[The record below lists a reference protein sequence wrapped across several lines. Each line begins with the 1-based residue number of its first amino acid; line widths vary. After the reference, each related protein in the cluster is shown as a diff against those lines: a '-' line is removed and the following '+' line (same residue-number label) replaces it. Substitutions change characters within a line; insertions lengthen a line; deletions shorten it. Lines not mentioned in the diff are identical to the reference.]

1 MKLLKKIFKGPIALV
16 FMLALVMSTMLT
28 ACGDPYQNVK
38 VVLPD
43 SVTQGELVMELDDN
57 NTATSVLPI
66 TVEGAPNNVSKEV
79 KASSTSERVTVSTEF
94 VRGNVSNLTITVSGI
109 VNNVQVT
116 VTALDGQKSSSFY
129 VSSIKRV
136 TNLQQS
142 SDLTVAYTVLNT
154 PKTLTN
160 ELIAFTPSDT
170 TEKDIEFSLPD
181 GVVGASIENN
191 VLLVTDEYISDND
204 TIEVI
209 ATSKT
214 NPQVTTRVTLK
225 IIEPIEVSQTY
236 FYANIIPMEEIIPE
250 QNASGYYELKIA
262 NNLQSKNSILI
273 NISANSADYIITPKF
288 KYGNIAEVVASQIT
302 GTTYSFTIKPKGSV
316 GSDELTFEVKHADYN
331 EKITTE
337 KLIISAYDT
346 VSTIRTYKD
355 GALVEDVSAFDVY
368 DFYANVRGLELRFEI
383 GPTTVPE
390 GDRGLTVELET
401 GAYENYTFYD
411 ANGNVITPTQ
421 NAEGIYT
428 FDTVSGATIYVTA
441 NQDVTAS
448 SYVTVVSKANSDVSI
463 RFRLDPKV
471 GAKQVAFGNAIL
483 EDDGTYSYY
492 LTSNQAMT
500 KQVEFLVAPT
510 NINLGEVSVIPSGNA
525 FEVVSDTPRYL
536 GTTVVNVNGEDITFN
551 RYSIEIVS
559 KTGFEEVGELRIRLS
574 NGQLLR
580 ANVEVFKAMDE
591 SVSISVPSP
600 QVTSVIGNVRDAVV
614 DGQDVFVAS
623 IKRGNSVNLNIEA
636 NTSVSVT
643 YDFAQEIFA
652 DDYDVYSSEYQDAF
666 LANLPTDFVNTSTIL
681 NALYLNNYNQLI
693 VSGEGKVLVRAKISG
708 YILDTTTGQKV
719 SKDVYRYFV
728 IESYIPITSMLL
740 SRSSATL
747 YSEDSV
753 GDANLENSKLT
764 FNLVFNNGDSLNQP
778 TYDKLTWFIQNNEY
792 GAGEHDITI
801 TYRSENITD
810 TRTLYTVTFSQDL
823 KQVSISAKSTYE
835 LTSGGLA
842 IANVIT
848 DSLLARAS
856 EFNSEVNRSFL
867 LTIRKANKV
876 ENIILDNVTVETGIY
891 LEIERDLEDSQDQQY
906 DINAHADTSN
916 NPLNTNLIYEFIPN
930 DGTSSNVIT
939 LNRTT
944 GLVTLSRNQTIGG
957 SGYIRVA
964 PEDSYIGGR
973 YVPGDVDVAKYI
985 PITIAD
991 GRSRETSYRIS
1002 NIDTLRTWIQT
1013 YPELYYTL
1021 TIDVIELNEAITTP
1035 LDTLDGNTVVFTGGL
1050 FGKLVSEETCHT
1062 LLINGIS
1069 LFTVLGENAV
1079 IEDITLIGQ
1088 ATQGFVAQEN
1098 RGTIRNITVDTWSN
1112 GDEYLPSTV
1121 TQASTETITG
1131 GIVAINSGT
1140 ISNVKFYG
1148 SIENTN
1154 ATSYVGGIAGLNTGS
1169 IEHAEVEFYRY
1180 SNSISNYNGTTV
1192 GGLVGQMTAGTLN
1205 YSYAYSYVKPLQDG
1219 EGNNIANSDTVLT
1232 GTNIG
1237 ALVGEILGGN
1247 VNASFAKVNTSNF
1260 VGNSSGLSYLQNAY
1274 IFTNDI
1280 KNPYKIIA
1288 NYSEIA
1294 TPSTYP
1300 DLKNVYKDIS
1310 FGSNQLWN
1318 FSANVNNGYPYFN
1331 AIMQDAELDD
1341 ISEFN
1346 ILNTDLTLTD
1356 DNGNV
1361 IFFYYEANGMTLTDM
1376 ENAVLASWNSVNF
1389 TSLFGVTNT
1398 SSIRITVGDAP
1409 IFAGS
1414 NYISIQDVLNGSFT
1428 FSVFSKYDY
1437 TLKKDF
1443 NATIIYKISD
1453 YTLSYY
1459 GTELGSSTDIS
1470 IKYGSSDVV
1479 STSISTSRI
1488 ATNRA
1493 INLTQ
1498 NDITVEASISGNTG
1512 LIVDGTQIG
1521 VHNILTAG
1529 MENFVQDPISVSL
1542 TLNVANL
1549 NNIFKAIITENFTK
1563 QFRVQLF
1570 NGADAIEPETDE
1582 LSIEPVD
1589 SFAQTV
1595 DVTLYTDNNDIHDL
1609 VASVINDEKLKADGY
1624 SDYNGVT
1631 IITDHRIED
1640 PDDEN
1645 YITQSPYYAGITN
1658 IDIYDTYREF
1668 TNGYVVVRIENPSVI
1683 AYTDKTMST
1692 IVSDITS
1699 DTAKYFKQT
1708 YKVSF
1713 GIVDDNAIRSRDFN
1727 GKLFEILLYADSTGV
1742 STQFDLTVETQKLS
1756 YINTTHYSLDTALWG
1771 GTGDN
1776 QRLYYTYDN
1785 IPESLLAPGKEGL
1798 LNVELYPAYSNY
1810 SYIEITT
1817 RTVLGSSYQVRL
1829 GLMEKVDGS
1838 NSYIR
1843 KTTGYETI
1851 TNGIRVFN
1859 PNLAN
1864 SIGSLYLRTF
1874 IPSSIDEDST
1884 YEITIIA
1891 YNDNSDA
1898 LKTDTFMLSVQHV
1911 AKPELTVNGS
1921 KQAIIPRG
1929 GSGEVTITVNA
1940 DQNIDSLTINGI
1952 ESGNASYDPLTY
1964 TIDETTGLKH
1974 YTTTVYLSSDLVAF
1988 EGNNYITI
1996 SAETTRTINGT
2007 VERATD
2013 TVYVAVVDFVI
2024 NTENTQLKTDA
2035 FNKDV
2040 LTLYV
2045 GTTQKLEF
2053 DFDIDFYLTNDSLN
2067 SFYNYNYYNSNPQAE
2082 DQTGNYIVNGFYDS
2096 MPYDFDYDSSNSTVL
2111 ANFIDNLYYADTYN
2125 LDRIELSKVFNRE
2138 SGQVSSNNF
2147 CAFTF
2152 DGSDLYVRGLQATNT
2167 SLEMLLRIPIQIPNG
2182 TDEPTKTYL
2191 EYYFTIDVV
2200 LETNEDKPIIID
2212 TAEKFNDLRN
2222 ATEPLDYILT
2232 EDIYLLDYEPFST
2245 SGIRSLDGNNKTI
2258 HILSYAIPTEE
2269 APISLALFDEVTED
2283 TTLKNVRVNTFY
2295 GGKIDLNMT
2304 NVTSVDIAGFA
2315 ITNNGT
2321 ITNCE
2326 VVSYSYTGADRPVPD
2341 VPGLTV
2347 NYGYSS
2353 INVENVHSRVAGF
2366 VINNE
2371 NGSITN
2377 SRVGGTSLEIANGT
2391 AITPT
2396 VFNIVAQGNVAGFV
2410 YENSGTIASS
2420 FFMNGTITNQTS
2432 SGSDTSTAGF
2442 AVSNNGT
2449 IRLSY
2454 ARGVYASDSEIH
2466 ATGGGIETASV
2477 AAGFVYEN
2485 GGTVED
2491 SYSNIML
2498 TTIGDKESGR
2508 LSAGF
2513 VYINNTNGVVR
2524 RSYSASRIENS
2535 NSTQMNFLGVD
2546 VNLDLQNYGLVEN
2559 CYYYNSDTSL
2569 DDEYAASDMESLYDT
2584 SVNRVLDPD
2593 VRDSFYGFAFS
2604 NSSVVGYTSDGVWYM
2619 TSRGPELVSANNIA
2633 VSSRILVVEET
2644 NAEGEIVDYSF
2655 SYADG
2660 YRYGSSKNPIIIRD
2674 ETEFNQVFGGD
2685 TANVSSS
2692 VAYYYDLVENKVYGN
2707 YRIVNDIDL
2716 TNLLS
2721 DETGLTLRS
2730 TEMSLTPTYSN
2741 QNEINGLGL
2750 LDGNGFTISG
2760 IELVSTLGGSNT
2772 SYGLFKELENGAV
2785 VMNLN
2790 LEIEGVN
2797 ATGVNYV
2804 GALAGTVTDSR
2815 VINVSVSSGSADQ
2828 NAVIYGYNIAGGVVG
2843 RVVGDSYL
2851 SNISVENLTVIAG
2864 NDVGAVEQQF
2874 YNRVIRNNISYAG
2887 GVAGVIDIYT
2897 NVNDYRFSSGLSDP
2911 NVVALKASGNM
2922 NVYGATVGGIVGF
2935 LGPQTML
2942 QDALFEIS
2950 SSQDNYSQKL
2960 IAYKF
2965 SAGGIVGEN
2974 YGYLFMVRSEH
2985 SSEDQLAI
2993 ENGYSTYY
3001 NNPSETVNR
3010 GNLTLFEYEDNTNY
3024 TPKYIGGIVG
3034 EFVTGRLEKSYSK
3047 LNVRSSVASYA
3058 GGIIGGITGRDNSAL
3073 GGLEDYG
3080 NAQTLSLSFIELY
3093 STGDLLASEGAGGIF
3108 GYIEEDVWNKISLEK
3123 INALNYLSVPTTEG
3137 TASGEYSIIDGKA
3150 YINNVYDIYYMPE
3163 DSGLINITLNQT
3175 NYDVHALEGFTV
3187 NDTTYYFNNSRSSGV
3202 TATSG
3207 NIISEAVQK
3216 VSELKNSNN
3225 ADYSNEMS
3233 KIFRNAGW
3241 DQEYWFTETD
3251 TDVPHLFPH
3260 LTFRIEPSVIYIRE
3274 ASDLEYLQLY
3284 KNKTFIIIG
3293 QDGDGIVQVGDW
3305 LATTRQG
3312 FTVAGFSGL
3321 LRGRDDSGN
3330 YGLDFTV
3337 TNSTN
3342 LITSPLF
3349 ESTYT
3354 GAQFSNFVIKGMGAS
3369 TGIEDAK
3376 PNINAILVESATGTT
3391 FDNITIEDCSI
3402 APTMSSGLSEAYNV
3416 GLLVGSAS
3424 RCSFSNISFEGTNNE
3439 IDLTINYDNVPTSNF
3454 TVSVG
3459 MVAGNIGASTSSS
3472 STMTVVSGIKFGAG
3486 ATSAYGSNINI
3497 AFTGNTSTEKPLTLN
3512 VGHIAG
3518 STGGMDLDLV
3528 NYEEYDNFF
3537 NLRTKID
3544 TQGKNLID
3552 TLNAGGLFGITN
3564 GILEANLLQRDA
3576 NQNNLLINFRLDGDD
3591 EETADKIEAVTAKF
3605 ASVGGLFGRITG
3617 STNSQFTVEAI
3628 SLDNPT
3634 FRYYVNNEIYLNIT
3648 GVEDSTSVSG
3658 STNNKFFFYG
3668 GAIGRVDGSIL
3679 LNNIQTEGT
3688 TTINSSALSY
3698 VGGVVGYVGQRFNAT
3713 NLISGNNVNFT
3724 QNSSVTAK
3732 NNIFGGIVAVI
3743 DFKYGSVDILDTTI
3757 SSITSSLNESLF
3769 NVSSKDLFYGGFV
3782 GLIPEQNASN
3792 NTQPLLKINNS
3803 VSGGGLEVGDEL
3815 TVNSAKAGGL
3825 VGSLDGNSD
3834 SSTSNTANIDISSN
3848 VVYTDLQFKIK
3859 PTNIYLGGIIGI
3871 GVQGAQL
3878 YTNYSLASIIYPY
3891 ARTSA
3896 DNIGVIAGSLNGT
3909 TNNGGME
3916 NYYSNQLSLMT
3927 ASDSEVEANSLKATN
3942 ISYGRILEVVTSTE
3956 SGLGVSNLITSA
3968 HFGSKLNPFYVK
3980 DDSIEIN
3987 LNGNRQPVA
3996 RYNENTWAIE
4006 NNKDAPESIY
4016 NTYLGSAGDDPF
4028 STKTV
4033 ERKYFKVETSTDST
4047 FARNLYNLN
4056 LENSA
4061 IFGDGTK
4068 IQITSE
4074 TPEDG
4079 SSNYIA
4085 NTFIN
4090 ELDSDSFVTGVSV
4103 LVDTRANND
4112 SAHFTGT
4119 STGTGE
4125 NQVNTGTVYY
4135 AGLVGINEGIV
4146 YACNSINSTE
4156 ASDDPEIE
4164 PTKGLSGGISV
4175 NNIPATIV
4183 SDLLTY
4189 DIQELV
4195 VGGLV
4200 AINEATGYISESF
4213 SMVDIVTDD
4222 SVIDNAYLGGLVGKN
4237 RGQID
4242 SCYSTGYIQSNLTS
4256 PAEKEKV
4263 YSFSYDESSATVANS
4278 YTIAKAKSR
4287 LHNSAT
4293 GVFGV
4298 GANSSNYYDKSA
4310 TENTTKENKPKE
4322 NTPKALTVDQMS
4334 AYTVSTDGT
4343 SFSINT
4349 EVLTATTTNN
4359 GVTVSKYLSPV
4370 KFAQDPSIN
4379 YGYPYFGGTAYTS
4392 SDSNSEYMEIDTGDG
4407 TQNNPFQIPSAG
4419 KWQQLT
4425 KAGDNSA
4432 SVTIGTQTKYMYSWS
4447 ANYEL
4452 VYDIDFTNTGI
4463 TSVTAVGTAQK
4474 TGSISD
4480 ADHNYFIGSFNGN
4493 NKTISHITIANSS
4506 ENAVGLFGYVGETGT
4521 NPTFVTIENVIVANS
4536 TITAKKADAST
4547 TSAGSIVGIGRNLTI
4562 TNCHSVNNNV
4572 TAFNNAG
4579 GIVGSII
4586 EGNVLIE
4593 QCSNTGS
4600 SGKIFSNGKCTTDI
4614 PNTLTTAGGILGYVI
4629 DRTGDENTN
4638 IITIFVTIEECY
4650 NTGNIVAGQ
4659 ETTTEANLPLYA
4671 YAGGIL
4677 GTAGIYAD
4685 YGENNGEVPTETLNV
4700 AKYVTINNAYNKGS
4714 VLSNATV
4721 PTPTLVKN
4729 YKYQTD
4735 SDGNTLY
4742 DGDGNPMIALDENKN
4757 PIYEVDYGKSYKAMY
4772 LTDDNK
4778 IAVNNSY
4785 SLVSSFYMLERFY
4798 RKNKFGNY
4806 DWQFSIYMVNI
4817 HILTRESYSSG
4828 IGTNCTINACYNIGQ
4843 VKNNEES
4850 IDSLAK
4856 QEAQRMLN
4864 DSSYR
4869 SRLDIS
4875 LGSMTRNAGEESAI
4889 VSEDGSIEQGQVF
4902 NMIESTEEQR
4912 GYINDEELYKHI
4924 LDVIVNGHKG
4934 LTGEEVVDDVAGAVA
4949 SVSVG
4954 ILIGSAAVVSAGIT
4968 TGIIGTVALG
4978 CTTPVGIVILAV
4990 GAIIAGAIYLFTPED
5005 QQDFYILYRSMPDFS
5020 TRVEINDIYGTRY
5033 YYWVSSRN
5041 VGLTNSDCYTSKDNY
5056 KNPNI
5061 STTFINDYKDSN
5073 VAPLGYFSSISSS
5086 YFLENKYYV
5095 RSISNSA
5102 WNYGKNNLG
5111 GDTNSKR
5118 TIEQLTLQ
5126 ENEEDSVSTYENQTV
5141 INYSYISEDSI
5152 NGYYFYYLEEDEMS
5166 ISKDEVSSSGNDTD
5180 KKYVLVSHM
5189 GQQYLYY
5196 NEIYD
5201 VGYATE
5207 QSLKQYAWQLD
5218 GQINKTYSVDDYVVI
5233 KMPTEGNSDGILIS
5247 NDNSDQSFI
5256 KIYYKNE
5263 SDLIPVYEI
5272 DGDPTSRI
5280 TGYTITNPYVV
5291 IYERE
5296 VTPEVYENPVHVRL
5310 ADEITIT
5317 VGDDGLYE
5325 DANMINHRDLYA
5337 GMFKLKGTLPSAQTT
5352 LTSLRRV
5359 QFSDITLAQIYQIPN
5374 QSSDSYTNLYIGKIL
5389 DECYTINFDEDEGR
5403 AYFTLNSGFNDSN
5416 IAFDGNVLYVYNQG
5430 SNGDI
5435 STITINPNYLFPEG
5449 EDITENAFVLRIYR
5463 DDQSNNKYI
5472 IGFYRSRKISAD
5484 ENVAK
5489 IDRENKTITV
5499 NYWSIGND
5507 TSPWAIDP
5515 AINDGLPYLK
5525 NLPIEFSYIDYDVA
5539 TKEYS
5544 IYTTPIEAEGKTLAE
5559 GESFVAFNDGY
5570 RVVDDT
5576 DVPYIGYI
5584 QNGDNITYVVYY
5596 DETNKKYWTSWEDFN
5611 VAETKFSSDFYTY
5624 SSRTNGLLFLKL
5636 TNS

>member
-142 SDLTVAYTVLNT
+142 SDLNVAYTVLNT

-262 NNLQSKNSILI
+262 NNLQSRNSILI

-316 GSDELTFEVKHADYN
+316 GSDELTFEIKHADYN

-591 SVSISVPSP
+591 NVSISVPSP

-801 TYRSENITD
+801 TYRGESVTD

-1062 LLINGIS
+1062 LLINGTS

-1098 RGTIRNITVDTWSN
+1098 RGTIRNVTVDTWSN

-1131 GIVAINSGT
+1131 GIVAINSGI

-1169 IEHAEVEFYRY
+1169 IEYAEVEFYRY

-1205 YSYAYSYVKPLQDG
+1205 YSYAYSYVKALQDG
-1219 EGNNIANSDTVLT
+1219 EGNNIVNSDTVLT

-1260 VGNSSGLSYLQNAY
+1260 VGNSSGLSYLQNVY
-1274 IFTNDI
+1274 IFTNDTE
-1280 KNPYKIIA
+1280 NPYKIIA

-1300 DLKNVYKDIS
+1300 DLANVYNGIS

-1549 NNIFKAIITENFTK
+1549 ADPFKAIITENFTK

-1609 VASVINDEKLKADGY
+1609 VASVINDETLKADGY

-1631 IITDHRIED
+1631 LITDHRIED

-1699 DTAKYFKQT
+1699 DTARYFKQT

-1810 SYIEITT
+1810 NYIEITT

-1829 GLMEKVDGS
+1829 GLMEKVEGS

-2125 LDRIELSKVFNRE
+2125 PDRIELSKVFNRE

-2269 APISLALFDEVTED
+2269 ASISLALFDEVTED

-2353 INVENVHSRVAGF
+2353 INVENVYSRVAGF

-2685 TANVSSS
+2685 TANVSTS

-2815 VINVSVSSGSADQ
+2815 VINVSVSSGSVDQ

-3137 TASGEYSIIDGKA
+3137 TASGEYSIVDDKA

-3175 NYDVHALEGFTV
+3175 TYDVHALEGFTV

-3330 YGLDFTV
+3330 YGLDFIV

-3486 ATSAYGSNINI
+3486 APSAYGSNINI

-3576 NQNNLLINFRLDGDD
+3576 EQNNLSINYKLDGDD
-3591 EETADKIEAVTAKF
+3591 EEETADKIEAVTTKF

-3792 NTQPLLKINNS
+3792 NTQPLLKITNS
-3803 VSGGGLEVGDEL
+3803 VSGGGLEVGDKL
-3815 TVNSAKAGGL
+3815 IVNSAKAGGL

-3859 PTNIYLGGIIGI
+3859 PANIYLGGIIGI

-3896 DNIGVIAGSLNGT
+3896 DNIGVIAIGVIAGSLNGT

-4175 NNIPATIV
+4175 NNIPETIV
-4183 SDLLTY
+4183 SGLLTY

-4287 LHNSAT
+4287 LHNSTT

-4310 TENTTKENKPKE
+4310 TENTTKENTTKE
-4322 NTPKALTVDQMS
+4322 NTPQALTVDQMS
-4334 AYTVSTDGT
+4334 AYTVSTDGI
-4343 SFSINT
+4343 SFTINT

-4425 KAGDNSA
+4425 KAGNNSA

-4536 TITAKKADAST
+4536 TITADKADAST

-4629 DRTGDENTN
+4629 DRTGNNRVDESELQ
-4638 IITIFVTIEECY
+4638 TIGIYVTIEECY
-4650 NTGNIVAGQ
+4650 NTGYIVAGND
-4659 ETTTEANLPLYA
+4659 EGVGDDALPLYA
-4671 YAGGIL
+4671 YASGIL
-4677 GTAGIYAD
+4677 GTAGVAGDDGDILENRDVVKYSVINNC
-4685 YGENNGEVPTETLNV
+4685 YNNGRVLAN
-4700 AKYVTINNAYNKGS
+4700 AK
-4714 VLSNATV
+4714 V
-4721 PTPTLVKN
+4721 PTPTNGVYSAFMSSVEEN
-4729 YKYQTD
+4729 GETKY
-4735 SDGNTLY
+4735 
-4742 DGDGNPMIALDENKN
+4742 PK
-4757 PIYEVDYGKSYKAMY
+4757 
-4772 LTDDNK
+4772 
-4778 IAVNNSY
+4778 NNSY
-4785 SLVSSFYMLERFY
+4785 KEVSSFYIMKVDY
-4798 RKNKFGNY
+4798 KHNNIGTDY
-4806 DWQFSIYMVNI
+4806 DHRYTMYEINI
-4817 HILTRESYSSG
+4817 HLLYRQAYASG
-4828 IGTNCTINACYNIGQ
+4828 IATNSYINACYNIGELS
-4843 VKNNEES
+4843 NNEEDITELAPIEAAKMYTGSAKGEDAKLVEGHKSRIDITIEDAS
-4850 IDSLAK
+4850 ISPNSSSENDERSA
-4856 QEAQRMLN
+4856 EFSSFTMLN
-4864 DSSYR
+4864 EYSDY
-4869 SRLDIS
+4869 DMPI
-4875 LGSMTRNAGEESAI
+4875 
-4889 VSEDGSIEQGQVF
+4889 
-4902 NMIESTEEQR
+4902 
-4912 GYINDEELYKHI
+4912 DEENFPNLKCDI
-4924 LDVIVNGHKG
+4924 LEAIHKG
-4934 LTGEEVVDDVAGAVA
+4934 YTEDAQHTGNVFEGLLVVGGTFSAGVLGMLAGKALAGTVTTLLGAAATTTSIPVAGWVATAVIA
-4949 SVSVG
+4949 
-4954 ILIGSAAVVSAGIT
+4954 L
-4968 TGIIGTVALG
+4968 VALG
-4978 CTTPVGIVILAV
+4978 V
-4990 GAIIAGAIYLFTPED
+4990 YLFVPESVTD
-5005 QQDFYILYRSMPDFS
+5005 LYIMHLVPD
-5020 TRVEINDIYGTRY
+5020 VKEGMEN
-5033 YYWVSSRN
+5033 
-5041 VGLTNSDCYTSKDNY
+5041 CYTSITDTDYGNEPRYYSSLFNINFTGKVGEDDENY
-5056 KNPNI
+5056 EYKGNYTDTKLKFADFNTSNI
-5061 STTFINDYKDSN
+5061 NEEKFFDSY
-5073 VAPLGYFSSISSS
+5073 VSPLGFLSTITSS
-5086 YFLENKYYV
+5086 YFLEDVYTHDAFTKNCW
-5095 RSISNSA
+5095 SA
-5102 WNYGKNNLG
+5102 GLYNRGH
-5111 GDTNSKR
+5111 GDN
-5118 TIEQLTLQ
+5118 
-5126 ENEEDSVSTYENQTV
+5126 ENQT
-5141 INYSYISEDSI
+5141 INNKKCSIEDLKLYDNYVSTTTLDYLEISEETDD
-5152 NGYYFYYLEEDEMS
+5152 NGYYTYHLKEDEIFIKRDNETYGELYHQGKTYLYKDQIYELDRGTTEEDVRTLGLKLTVNGNSTFFKLADDYFIARMPSQNLENGLI
-5166 ISKDEVSSSGNDTD
+5166 ISKDPNYNYA
-5180 KKYVLVSHM
+5180 KIY
-5189 GQQYLYY
+5189 YY
-5196 NEIYD
+5196 NESDITENMVED
-5201 VGYATE
+5201 PNNPGRQIVG
-5207 QSLKQYAWQLD
+5207 S
-5218 GQINKTYSVDDYVVI
+5218 
-5233 KMPTEGNSDGILIS
+5233 
-5247 NDNSDQSFI
+5247 
-5256 KIYYKNE
+5256 
-5263 SDLIPVYEI
+5263 
-5272 DGDPTSRI
+5272 
-5280 TGYTITNPYVV
+5280 YTITNPY
-5291 IYERE
+5291 IE
-5296 VTPEVYENPVHVRL
+5296 
-5310 ADEITIT
+5310 
-5317 VGDDGLYE
+5317 LYE
-5325 DANMINHRDLYA
+5325 DSLETSSISVKIGDSITVNAINGDGLVDYIKATPITHTKYA
-5337 GMFKLKGTLPSAQTT
+5337 GMV
-5352 LTSLRRV
+5352 RV
-5359 QFSDITLAQIYQIPN
+5359 NTALGISDKDVYSDFQYYTFSDISLALLY
-5374 QSSDSYTNLYIGKIL
+5374 NLYPESENSNVIL
-5389 DECYTINFDEDEGR
+5389 NVGDIEEECYSFVQDEKAESYSITFNDNFNINYLYLNYAYHNFVNETTNSAPKITLNLDAFKENISDYPSMFLEVLTINSDGDYVVGYLNDRKVHRNIVEIDTAKKQLTIKYWMFDE
-5403 AYFTLNSGFNDSN
+5403 AN
-5416 IAFDGNVLYVYNQG
+5416 
-5430 SNGDI
+5430 
-5435 STITINPNYLFPEG
+5435 
-5449 EDITENAFVLRIYR
+5449 
-5463 DDQSNNKYI
+5463 
-5472 IGFYRSRKISAD
+5472 
-5484 ENVAK
+5484 
-5489 IDRENKTITV
+5489 
-5499 NYWSIGND
+5499 
-5507 TSPWAIDP
+5507 SPWAIDP

-5596 DETNKKYWTSWEDFN
+5596 DETNKKYWTSWKDFN

>member
-79 KASSTSERVTVSTEF
+79 MASSTSERVTVSTEF

-262 NNLQSKNSILI
+262 NNLQSRNSILI

-316 GSDELTFEVKHADYN
+316 GSDELTFEIKHADYN
-331 EKITTE
+331 EKIITE

-355 GALVEDVSAFDVY
+355 GALVEEVSAFDVY

-510 NINLGEVSVIPSGNA
+510 NINLGEVSVTPSGNA

-591 SVSISVPSP
+591 NVSISVPSP

-801 TYRSENITD
+801 TYRGESVTD

-1062 LLINGIS
+1062 LLINGTS

-1098 RGTIRNITVDTWSN
+1098 RGTIRNVTVDTWSN

-1131 GIVAINSGT
+1131 GIVAINSGI

-1169 IEHAEVEFYRY
+1169 IEYAEVEFYRY

-1300 DLKNVYKDIS
+1300 DLENVYKDIS

-1549 NNIFKAIITENFTK
+1549 ADPFKAIITENFTK

-1609 VASVINDEKLKADGY
+1609 VASVINDETLKADGY

-1658 IDIYDTYREF
+1658 IDIYNTYREF

-1829 GLMEKVDGS
+1829 GLMEKVEGS

-1884 YEITIIA
+1884 YEITITA
-1891 YNDNSDA
+1891 YNDNGDA

-2125 LDRIELSKVFNRE
+2125 PDRIELSKVFNRE

-2269 APISLALFDEVTED
+2269 ASISLALFDEVTEG

-3137 TASGEYSIIDGKA
+3137 TASGEYSIVDDKA

-3342 LITSPLF
+3342 LITNPLF

-3528 NYEEYDNFF
+3528 NYKEEDNFF

-3544 TQGKNLID
+3544 TQDKNLID

-3564 GILEANLLQRDA
+3564 GILEANLLQRVA
-3576 NQNNLLINFRLDGDD
+3576 EQNNLSINYKLDGDD

-3792 NTQPLLKINNS
+3792 NTQPLLKITNS
-3803 VSGGGLEVGDEL
+3803 VSGGGLEVGDKL
-3815 TVNSAKAGGL
+3815 IVNSAKAGGL

-3859 PTNIYLGGIIGI
+3859 PANIYLGGIIGI

-3896 DNIGVIAGSLNGT
+3896 DNIGVIAIGVIAGSLNGT

-3980 DDSIEIN
+3980 DNSIEIN

-3996 RYNENTWAIE
+3996 RYNETENTWAIE
-4006 NNKDAPESIY
+4006 NNTDAPDSVY

-4028 STKTV
+4028 STNTV

-4112 SAHFTGT
+4112 SEHFTGI

-4125 NQVNTGTVYY
+4125 SQVNTGTVYY

-4164 PTKGLSGGISV
+4164 STKGLSGGISV
-4175 NNIPATIV
+4175 NNIPETIV
-4183 SDLLTY
+4183 SGLLTY

-4213 SMVDIVTDD
+4213 SMADIVTDD

-4263 YSFSYDESSATVANS
+4263 YSFSYDENSATVANS

-4287 LHNSAT
+4287 LHNSDT

-4310 TENTTKENKPKE
+4310 TENTSKNGT
-4322 NTPKALTVDQMS
+4322 ALTVDQMS

-4493 NKTISHITIANSS
+4493 NKTISNINIANSS

-4536 TITAKKADAST
+4536 TITADKADAST

-4671 YAGGIL
+4671 YASGIL
-4677 GTAGIYAD
+4677 GTSAIITNYGNNDGSEPVSVISDKKYA
-4685 YGENNGEVPTETLNV
+4685 
-4700 AKYVTINNAYNKGS
+4700 TITNCYNKGY
-4714 VLSNATV
+4714 VLSNAKV
-4721 PTPTLVKN
+4721 PVPRDKI
-4729 YKYQTD
+4729 YKAAWD
-4735 SDGNTLY
+4735 A
-4742 DGDGNPMIALDENKN
+4742 GDGINVMFSP
-4757 PIYEVDYGKSYKAMY
+4757 KSYK
-4772 LTDDNK
+4772 K
-4778 IAVNNSY
+4778 
-4785 SLVSSFYMLERFY
+4785 VSSFYMLERKYSLNGYGTKYNY
-4798 RKNKFGNY
+4798 RY
-4806 DWQFSIYMVNI
+4806 AVYLITVYM
-4817 HILTRESYSSG
+4817 LMRESYASG
-4828 IGTNCTINACYNIGQ
+4828 IATNCDINACYNYGIAQ
-4843 VKNNEES
+4843 NNEQD
-4850 IDSLAK
+4850 IDEFIRT
-4856 QEAQRMLN
+4856 EAQRMKN
-4864 DSSYR
+4864 GATDP
-4869 SRLDIS
+4869 RLDFLKSASSEVDDTLESIEGKEDDPS
-4875 LGSMTRNAGEESAI
+4875 LIEGHTFDVTINGNEEMVYIIDREENKFYDSILSVITDGIVYYEKGDAYESA
-4889 VSEDGSIEQGQVF
+4889 
-4902 NMIESTEEQR
+4902 
-4912 GYINDEELYKHI
+4912 
-4924 LDVIVNGHKG
+4924 
-4934 LTGEEVVDDVAGAVA
+4934 
-4949 SVSVG
+4949 
-4954 ILIGSAAVVSAGIT
+4954 AAFT
-4968 TGIIGTVALG
+4968 TGVALG
-4978 CTTPVGIVILAV
+4978 AELAAGFALKAMAAGASMAGPIGWIAV
-4990 GAIIAGAIYLFTPED
+4990 AAAAIILTFVFLAIPED
-5005 QQDFYILYRSMPDFS
+5005 EQHFFLLYHGESESSSAYNVNITSSYGTEPYYFIHDDNATQKLLDNNDFY
-5020 TRVEINDIYGTRY
+5020 
-5033 YYWVSSRN
+5033 
-5041 VGLTNSDCYTSKDNY
+5041 
-5056 KNPNI
+5056 
-5061 STTFINDYKDSN
+5061 DSN
-5073 VAPLGYFSSISSS
+5073 TNYLNTNLSENMQKMYADSYVAPLGYGSNIKGS
-5086 YFLENKYYV
+5086 YFLENLTFVSSDDIYDY
-5095 RSISNSA
+5095 
-5102 WNYGKNNLG
+5102 NYGYNNLG
-5111 GDTNSKR
+5111 GEPNSKKSYENLTNSNNYQSEV
-5118 TIEQLTLQ
+5118 TF
-5126 ENEEDSVSTYENQTV
+5126 
-5141 INYSYISEDSI
+5141 NYSYIESDAVD
-5152 NGYYFYYLEEDEMS
+5152 GYYTYYLEEDEIS
-5166 ISKDEVSSSGNDTD
+5166 VSKDNVSTNPNDVNKDYSLIT
-5180 KKYVLVSHM
+5180 HM
-5189 GQQYLYY
+5189 GQQYLYK
-5196 NEIYD
+5196 NLIYD
-5201 VGYATE
+5201 VGNATE
-5207 QSLKQYAWQLD
+5207 QSLKKYAWQLD
-5218 GQINKTYSVDDYVVI
+5218 GQINKTCFVDDYVVI

-5247 NDNSDQSFI
+5247 NDNSDQSFV

-5263 SDLIPVYEI
+5263 SDLTPVYEI
-5272 DGDPTSRI
+5272 EGDPTSRI

-5296 VTPEVYENPVHVRL
+5296 VTPGVYENPVHVRL
-5310 ADEITIT
+5310 ADEITIS

-5325 DANMINHRDLYA
+5325 EATMVLVTGKYA
-5337 GMFKLKGTLPSAQTT
+5337 EYEGMFRLKSASSTAQTT
-5352 LTSLRRV
+5352 LATLRQV
-5359 QFSDITLAQIYQIPN
+5359 QFSDIALAQIYQIPN
-5374 QSSDSYTNLYIGKIL
+5374 QNSDSYTTLYIGEIL
-5389 DECYTINFDEDEGR
+5389 GECYTINFDEDEGR
-5403 AYFTLNSGFNDSN
+5403 AYFTLNSGYNDSN
-5416 IAFDGNVLYVYNQG
+5416 LQLDRGIALYVYNQG
-5430 SNGDI
+5430 TNGNS
-5435 STITINPNYLFPEG
+5435 STISINPDYIFPEG
-5449 EDITENAFVLRIYR
+5449 EDIAESSLAYLVYRER
-5463 DDQSNNKYI
+5463 DDAYI
-5472 IGFYRSRKISAD
+5472 IGYYRADRRISAD

-5596 DETNKKYWTSWEDFN
+5596 DETNKKYWTSWKDFN

>member
-79 KASSTSERVTVSTEF
+79 MASSTSERVTVSTEF

-160 ELIAFTPSDT
+160 ELISFTPSDT

-262 NNLQSKNSILI
+262 NNLQSRNSILI

-316 GSDELTFEVKHADYN
+316 GSDELTFEVKHSDYN

-801 TYRSENITD
+801 TYRGESVTD

-1062 LLINGIS
+1062 LLINGTS

-1169 IEHAEVEFYRY
+1169 IEYAEVEFYRY

-1205 YSYAYSYVKPLQDG
+1205 YSYAYSYVKALQDG
-1219 EGNNIANSDTVLT
+1219 EGNNIANSDAVLT

-1300 DLKNVYKDIS
+1300 DLANVYKDIS

-1549 NNIFKAIITENFTK
+1549 ADPFKAIITENFTK

-1609 VASVINDEKLKADGY
+1609 VASVINDETLKADGY

-1699 DTAKYFKQT
+1699 DTARYFKQT

-1829 GLMEKVDGS
+1829 GLMEKVEGS

-2125 LDRIELSKVFNRE
+2125 PDRIELSKVFNRE

-2269 APISLALFDEVTED
+2269 ASISLALFDEVTED

-2353 INVENVHSRVAGF
+2353 INVENVQSRVAGF

-2454 ARGVYASDSEIH
+2454 ARGIYASDSEIH

-2685 TANVSSS
+2685 TANVSTS

-3486 ATSAYGSNINI
+3486 APSAYGSNINI

-3528 NYEEYDNFF
+3528 NYEEDDNFF

-3544 TQGKNLID
+3544 TQDKNLID

-3564 GILEANLLQRDA
+3564 GILEANLLQRVA
-3576 NQNNLLINFRLDGDD
+3576 EQNNLPINYKLDGDD

-3792 NTQPLLKINNS
+3792 NTQPLLKITNS
-3803 VSGGGLEVGDEL
+3803 VSGGGLEVGDDL
-3815 TVNSAKAGGL
+3815 TVNSVKAGGL

-4006 NNKDAPESIY
+4006 NNTDAPDSVY

-4028 STKTV
+4028 STNTV

-4175 NNIPATIV
+4175 NNIPETIV

-4287 LHNSAT
+4287 LHNSDT

-4493 NKTISHITIANSS
+4493 NKTISNINIANSS

-4536 TITAKKADAST
+4536 TITADKADAST

-4671 YAGGIL
+4671 YASGIL
-4677 GTAGIYAD
+4677 GTSAIITD
-4685 YGENNGEVPTETLNV
+4685 YGNNDGAEIIPSIIMDK
-4700 AKYVTINNAYNKGS
+4700 KYVVINNCYNKGYI
-4714 VLSNATV
+4714 LSNAKEPIPV
-4721 PTPTLVKN
+4721 
-4729 YKYQTD
+4729 
-4735 SDGNTLY
+4735 
-4742 DGDGNPMIALDENKN
+4742 NK
-4757 PIYEVDYGKSYKAMY
+4757 EYKAVKIG
-4772 LTDDNK
+4772 DDGK
-4778 IAVNNSY
+4778 ITINTAY
-4785 SLVSSFYMLERFY
+4785 KLVSSFYILERKYGENAIGTRSNFRY
-4798 RKNKFGNY
+4798 NVYLINVH
-4806 DWQFSIYMVNI
+4806 M
-4817 HILTRESYSSG
+4817 LMRESYASG
-4828 IGTNCTINACYNIGQ
+4828 IGTNCSINACYNYGVVQ
-4843 VKNNEES
+4843 NNEEDVDEFIKTEAGTTNSRIDFTMSGIAFDDNDLEKIGDKAEDVNNYNFS
-4850 IDSLAK
+4850 II
-4856 QEAQRMLN
+4856 N
-4864 DSSYR
+4864 
-4869 SRLDIS
+4869 
-4875 LGSMTRNAGEESAI
+4875 
-4889 VSEDGSIEQGQVF
+4889 
-4902 NMIESTEEQR
+4902 STEEDVRVLSDKLYAQIVNVVKT
-4912 GYINDEELYKHI
+4912 GKVYLDEDSI
-4924 LDVIVNGHKG
+4924 LDT
-4934 LTGEEVVDDVAGAVA
+4934 LGESAAIQ
-4949 SVSVG
+4949 G
-4954 ILIGSAAVVSAGIT
+4954 IIYSIGSALLLKAGIAAA
-4968 TGIIGTVALG
+4968 GTVPVVGWIVVGVAILVEIGCALFLPDDKQNYFLLYSG
-4978 CTTPVGIVILAV
+4978 ES
-4990 GAIIAGAIYLFTPED
+4990 ED
-5005 QQDFYILYRSMPDFS
+5005 SSAYNITINSSHGSQSYYFVDSYSQNLLSNNNNDFYSSS
-5020 TRVEINDIYGTRY
+5020 TNYLNLNLSSEMRKIYT
-5033 YYWVSSRN
+5033 
-5041 VGLTNSDCYTSKDNY
+5041 
-5056 KNPNI
+5056 
-5061 STTFINDYKDSN
+5061 DSF
-5073 VAPLGYFSSISSS
+5073 VAPIGYKSNINGS
-5086 YFLENKYYV
+5086 YFLEDNAFVSSDDIYDY
-5095 RSISNSA
+5095 
-5102 WNYGKNNLG
+5102 NYGYNNLG
-5111 GDTNSKR
+5111 GEPNSKKSYENLTNSNNYQSEV
-5118 TIEQLTLQ
+5118 TF
-5126 ENEEDSVSTYENQTV
+5126 
-5141 INYSYISEDSI
+5141 NYSYIESDAVD
-5152 NGYYFYYLEEDEMS
+5152 GYYTYYLEEDEMS
-5166 ISKDEVSSSGNDTD
+5166 VSKDNVSTNPNDVNKDYSLIT
-5180 KKYVLVSHM
+5180 HM
-5189 GQQYLYY
+5189 GQQYLYK
-5196 NEIYD
+5196 NLIYD
-5201 VGYATE
+5201 VGNATE
-5207 QSLKQYAWQLD
+5207 QSLKKYAWQLD
-5218 GQINKTYSVDDYVVI
+5218 GQINRIYSLDDYVVI

-5247 NDNSDQSFI
+5247 NDNSDQSFV
-5256 KIYYKNE
+5256 KIYYKND
-5263 SDLIPVYEI
+5263 SDLTPVYEI
-5272 DGDPTSRI
+5272 EGDPTSRI

-5296 VTPEVYENPVHVRL
+5296 VTPGVYENPVHVRL
-5310 ADEITIT
+5310 ADEITIS

-5325 DANMINHRDLYA
+5325 EATMVLVTGKYA
-5337 GMFKLKGTLPSAQTT
+5337 EYEGMFRLKSASSTAQTT

-5359 QFSDITLAQIYQIPN
+5359 QFSDIALAQIYQIPN
-5374 QSSDSYTNLYIGKIL
+5374 QNSDSYTTLYIGEIL
-5389 DECYTINFDEDEGR
+5389 GECYTINFDEDEGR
-5403 AYFTLNSGFNDSN
+5403 AYFTLNSGYNDSN
-5416 IAFDGNVLYVYNQG
+5416 LQLDRGIALYVYNQG
-5430 SNGDI
+5430 TNGNS
-5435 STITINPNYLFPEG
+5435 STISINPDYIFPEG
-5449 EDITENAFVLRIYR
+5449 EDIAESSLAYLVYRER
-5463 DDQSNNKYI
+5463 DDAYI
-5472 IGFYRSRKISAD
+5472 IGYYRADRRISAD

-5576 DVPYIGYI
+5576 GVPYIGYI

-5596 DETNKKYWTSWEDFN
+5596 DETNKKYWTSWKDFN

>member
-79 KASSTSERVTVSTEF
+79 MASSTSERVTVSTEF

-262 NNLQSKNSILI
+262 NNLQSRNSILI

-591 SVSISVPSP
+591 NVSISVPSP

-1062 LLINGIS
+1062 LLINGTS

-1169 IEHAEVEFYRY
+1169 IEYAEVEFYRY

-1280 KNPYKIIA
+1280 ENPYKIIA

-1300 DLKNVYKDIS
+1300 DLANVYNGIS

-1810 SYIEITT
+1810 NYIEITT

-2125 LDRIELSKVFNRE
+2125 PDRIELSKVFNRE

-2269 APISLALFDEVTED
+2269 ASISLALFDEVTED

-2353 INVENVHSRVAGF
+2353 INVENVQSRVAGF

-2454 ARGVYASDSEIH
+2454 ARGIYASDSEIH

-3528 NYEEYDNFF
+3528 NYEEDDNFF

-3544 TQGKNLID
+3544 TQDKNLID

-3564 GILEANLLQRDA
+3564 GILEANLLQRVA
-3576 NQNNLLINFRLDGDD
+3576 EQNNLSINYKLDGDD

-3792 NTQPLLKINNS
+3792 NTQPLLKITNS
-3803 VSGGGLEVGDEL
+3803 VSGGGLEVGDKL
-3815 TVNSAKAGGL
+3815 IVNSAKAGGL

-3859 PTNIYLGGIIGI
+3859 PANIYLGGIIGI

-3896 DNIGVIAGSLNGT
+3896 DNIGVIAIGVIAGSLNGT

-3980 DDSIEIN
+3980 DNSIEIN

-3996 RYNENTWAIE
+3996 RYNETENTWAIE
-4006 NNKDAPESIY
+4006 NNTDAPDSVY

-4028 STKTV
+4028 STNTV

-4112 SAHFTGT
+4112 SEHFTGI

-4125 NQVNTGTVYY
+4125 SQVNTGTVYY

-4164 PTKGLSGGISV
+4164 STKGLSGGISV
-4175 NNIPATIV
+4175 NNIPETIV
-4183 SDLLTY
+4183 SGLLTY

-4213 SMVDIVTDD
+4213 SMADIVTDD

-4256 PAEKEKV
+4256 TSEKV
-4263 YSFSYDESSATVANS
+4263 YSFSYDGESGSTATVANS

-4425 KAGDNSA
+4425 KAGNNSA

-4452 VYDIDFTNTGI
+4452 IYDIDFTNTGI

-4480 ADHNYFIGSFNGN
+4480 ADHNYFIGNFNGN

-4536 TITAKKADAST
+4536 TITADKADAST

-4671 YAGGIL
+4671 YASGIL
-4677 GTAGIYAD
+4677 GTSAIITD
-4685 YGENNGEVPTETLNV
+4685 YGNNDGAEIIPSIIMDK
-4700 AKYVTINNAYNKGS
+4700 KYVVINNCYNKGYI
-4714 VLSNATV
+4714 LSNAKEPIPV
-4721 PTPTLVKN
+4721 
-4729 YKYQTD
+4729 
-4735 SDGNTLY
+4735 
-4742 DGDGNPMIALDENKN
+4742 NK
-4757 PIYEVDYGKSYKAMY
+4757 EYKAVKIG
-4772 LTDDNK
+4772 DDGK
-4778 IAVNNSY
+4778 ITINTAY
-4785 SLVSSFYMLERFY
+4785 KLVSSFYILERKYGENAIGTRSNFRY
-4798 RKNKFGNY
+4798 NVYLINVH
-4806 DWQFSIYMVNI
+4806 M
-4817 HILTRESYSSG
+4817 LMRESYASG
-4828 IGTNCTINACYNIGQ
+4828 IGTNCSINACYNYGVVQ
-4843 VKNNEES
+4843 NNEEDVDEFIKTEAGTTNSRIDFTMSGIAFDDNDLEKIGDKAEDVNNYNFS
-4850 IDSLAK
+4850 II
-4856 QEAQRMLN
+4856 N
-4864 DSSYR
+4864 
-4869 SRLDIS
+4869 
-4875 LGSMTRNAGEESAI
+4875 
-4889 VSEDGSIEQGQVF
+4889 
-4902 NMIESTEEQR
+4902 STEEDVRVLSDKLYAQIVNVVKT
-4912 GYINDEELYKHI
+4912 GKVYLDEDSI
-4924 LDVIVNGHKG
+4924 LDT
-4934 LTGEEVVDDVAGAVA
+4934 LGESAAIQ
-4949 SVSVG
+4949 G
-4954 ILIGSAAVVSAGIT
+4954 IIYSIGSALLLKAGIAAA
-4968 TGIIGTVALG
+4968 GTVPVVGWIVVGVAILVEIGCALFLPDDKQNYFLLYSG
-4978 CTTPVGIVILAV
+4978 ES
-4990 GAIIAGAIYLFTPED
+4990 ED
-5005 QQDFYILYRSMPDFS
+5005 SSAYNITINSSHGSQSYYFVDSYSQNLLSNNNNDFYSSS
-5020 TRVEINDIYGTRY
+5020 TNYLNLNLSSEMRKIYT
-5033 YYWVSSRN
+5033 
-5041 VGLTNSDCYTSKDNY
+5041 
-5056 KNPNI
+5056 
-5061 STTFINDYKDSN
+5061 DSF
-5073 VAPLGYFSSISSS
+5073 VAPIGYKSNINGS
-5086 YFLENKYYV
+5086 YFLEDNAFVSSDDIYDY
-5095 RSISNSA
+5095 
-5102 WNYGKNNLG
+5102 NYGYNNLG
-5111 GDTNSKR
+5111 GEPNSKKSYENLTNSNNYQSEV
-5118 TIEQLTLQ
+5118 TF
-5126 ENEEDSVSTYENQTV
+5126 
-5141 INYSYISEDSI
+5141 NYSYIESDAVD
-5152 NGYYFYYLEEDEMS
+5152 GYYTYYLEEDEMS
-5166 ISKDEVSSSGNDTD
+5166 VSKDNVSTNPNDVNKDYSLIT
-5180 KKYVLVSHM
+5180 HM
-5189 GQQYLYY
+5189 GQQYLYK
-5196 NEIYD
+5196 NLIYD
-5201 VGYATE
+5201 VGNATE
-5207 QSLKQYAWQLD
+5207 QSLKKYAWQLD
-5218 GQINKTYSVDDYVVI
+5218 GQINRIYSLDDYVVI

-5337 GMFKLKGTLPSAQTT
+5337 GMFKLKGTLPSAQIT

-5359 QFSDITLAQIYQIPN
+5359 QFSDIALAQIYQIPN
-5374 QSSDSYTNLYIGKIL
+5374 QNSDSYTTLYIGEIL
-5389 DECYTINFDEDEGR
+5389 GECYTINFDEDEGR
-5403 AYFTLNSGFNDSN
+5403 AYFTLNSGYNDSN
-5416 IAFDGNVLYVYNQG
+5416 LQLDRGIALYVYNQG
-5430 SNGDI
+5430 TNGNS
-5435 STITINPNYLFPEG
+5435 STISINPDYIFPEG
-5449 EDITENAFVLRIYR
+5449 EDIAESSLAYLVYR
-5463 DDQSNNKYI
+5463 EKDDAYI
-5472 IGFYRSRKISAD
+5472 IGYYRADRRISAD

-5489 IDRENKTITV
+5489 IDRGNKTITV

-5611 VAETKFSSDFYTY
+5611 VTETKFSSDFYTY